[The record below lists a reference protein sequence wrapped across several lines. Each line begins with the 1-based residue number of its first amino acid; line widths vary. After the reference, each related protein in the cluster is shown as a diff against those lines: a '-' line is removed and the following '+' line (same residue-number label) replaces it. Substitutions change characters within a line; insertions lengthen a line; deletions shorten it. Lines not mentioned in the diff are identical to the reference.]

1 MKNFVKF
8 SKEVNDY
15 DLGDG
20 YRLQKDNSED
30 MAKDYAVY
38 EQLQNYNSFFRKNF
52 KLPKFEDDNNM
63 FRIMKDDIK
72 IGGVYIEPNYI
83 TDLFLIPPYNN
94 EIEVLERL
102 KEILFYWSDET
113 KDIKATVINKE
124 RRYSFEKVGFENY
137 ESNCFMIR
145 PTKEFDIEF
154 GEKFYI
160 DTPKKENISQMAAV
174 IVEAQDNNPVLGP
187 SDFNETERWL
197 KEEYFEENP
206 YADLLNKSSTVVY
219 DKETK
224 EMVGLCLMS
233 LWQEWPLI
241 VEISVKPSYE
251 GRGLGTNMIKKALSI
266 LKDEFPVV
274 RLYVN
279 MENKAQRLYHN
290 LGFLKGADRIEMKL
304 KK

>member
-52 KLPKFEDDNNM
+52 KIPKFEDDNNM

-83 TDLFLIPPYNN
+83 TDLFLIPPYNK
-94 EIEVLERL
+94 EFDVLERL
-102 KEILFYWSDET
+102 KEILLYWSDET

-124 RRYSFEKVGFENY
+124 RSYSFVEVGFEKY
-137 ESNCFMIR
+137 ESSCFMIR
-145 PTKEFDIEF
+145 PTQEFDIEF
-154 GEKFYI
+154 GERFYI
-160 DTPKKENISQMAAV
+160 DRPNKENISKMTAL

-206 YADLLNKSSTVVY
+206 YADLLNKASTVVY
-219 DKETK
+219 NKETK

-233 LWQEWPLI
+233 LWQDWPLI

-251 GRGLGTNMIKKALSI
+251 GRGLGTNMIKKALST

-279 MENKAQRLYHN
+279 KENKAQKLYHN

>member
-1 MKNFVKF
+1 MMDFIEF

-20 YRLQKDNSED
+20 YRLQKDNSEN

-52 KLPKFEDDNNM
+52 NLPKFEEDSM
-63 FRIMKDDIK
+63 YSIIKDGVK
-72 IGGVYIEPNYI
+72 IGGVYMKPNYI

-102 KEILFYWSDET
+102 KEILVYWSEET

-124 RRYSFEKVGFENY
+124 GAHSYEEVGFLKC

-145 PTKEFDIEF
+145 PTQQLRPEFEDE
-154 GEKFYI
+154 FYI
-160 DTPKKENISQMAAV
+160 DRPNNGNVSQMAAL
-174 IVEAQDNNPVLGP
+174 IVEAQDNNPVLVT
-187 SDFNETERWL
+187 SDLKETERWL
-197 KEEYFEENP
+197 KEDYFEENL
-206 YADLLNKSSTVVY
+206 YAALLNKASTVVY

-224 EMVGLCLMS
+224 ELVGVCLIS

-251 GRGLGTNMIKKALSI
+251 GRGLGTNMIKKALSV

-279 MENKAQRLYHN
+279 MENKAQNLYHN
-290 LGFLKGADRIEMKL
+290 LGFLKGAERIEMKL